1 MTQHTP
7 PAEFAQLGLFG
18 NFISLRGGRE
28 WHGPC
33 PFCPG
38 GGGVDRF
45 RIHTDKPFPK
55 WNWACRKCGKTGWA
69 DQLNTSLKQQLDP
82 ARLEFIRQAEAER
95 AAARKAEILKAIE
108 GFTVSEV
115 WEALHERMTQENYA
129 WWEKQGIPPAWADF
143 WKLGYTDHKTFEH
156 DGAFF
161 TSPAYTIP
169 KFDLTWKPTNMDYRL
184 LEPPLGVGKY
194 RPANG
199 LPAAAFYSRPDK
211 SALDD
216 EVYIVEGSKKAMVV
230 SISQDPTREAV
241 QVIGVPSKNSW
252 AGVEERVKDCGRVW
266 VILDPDG
273 QDWARKLAKGI
284 GKNARVVELPT
295 KPDDAFTQHGM
306 QAHEWRGY
314 LRYARRVS

>member
-7 PAEFAQLGLFG
+7 PAEFSQLGLFG

-33 PFCPG
+33 PFCQG
-38 GGGVDRF
+38 HDRF

-69 DQLNTSLKQQLDP
+69 DQLNASLKQQLDP

-129 WWEKQGIPPAWADF
+129 WWEKQGIPPEWADF
-143 WKLGYTDHKTFEH
+143 WRLGYTSEKQFEH
-156 DGAFF
+156 DGQAF
-161 TSPAYTIP
+161 TRPAYTIP

-184 LEPPLGVGKY
+184 LEPPPGVGKY
-194 RPANG
+194 RPAYG

-211 SALDD
+211 AELDD
-216 EVYIVEGSKKAMVV
+216 EIFVVEGSKKAMVV
-230 SISQDPTREAV
+230 SIKADLSEAR

-252 AGVEERVKDCGRVW
+252 AGIEERVKDCGRVW
-266 VILDPDG
+266 IILDPDG
-273 QDWARKLAKGI
+273 QVWAHKLAKVI
-284 GKNARVVELPT
+284 GKAARVIELPT
-295 KPDDAFTQHGM
+295 KPDDAFLQYGM
-306 QAHEWRGY
+306 TPALWRDY
-314 LRYARRVS
+314 LRHGRAV